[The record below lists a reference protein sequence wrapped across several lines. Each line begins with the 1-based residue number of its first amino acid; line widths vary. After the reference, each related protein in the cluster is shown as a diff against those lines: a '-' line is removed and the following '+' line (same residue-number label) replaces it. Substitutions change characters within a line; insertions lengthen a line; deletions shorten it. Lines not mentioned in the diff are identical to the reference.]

1 MIFKIKLALRY
12 LQRRKLRTTL
22 TLLAIIFG
30 TMIIVAFGS
39 LLPALQEAL
48 TGSLSAV
55 AEQVD
60 LTVTS
65 ETRGAFGLEAADTV
79 AETPGVAVVS
89 PSLARPLIVPDSEV
103 ITADDGTTFSS
114 FIIHGVDPEKA
125 AELGNISVG
134 DGRLLQAGDEN
145 SVLVSSN
152 LAQKAHLGVGDQVRL
167 PSATGI
173 VSVEIVGVTT
183 GRPPLGSEELF
194 VPLTAAQTIF
204 DQQGQINTIE
214 VLFDSGSDA
223 AVVRQAVLDR
233 LGDGFQD
240 GGIQAGS
247 EFASAME
254 AANYV
259 FNMFGFIATAMG
271 GFIIFIT
278 FRTIIVERRRDI
290 GMLRAIGASRKSILS
305 MILVESLTIGV
316 MGTGLGIVIGVLL
329 AKGLHALL
337 NPVMDSLMHINLG
350 TLNLSPG
357 VFILAAF
364 LGLGITLAS
373 SILPAMAAT
382 RLSPLEALRPSLAEI
397 ERRNAGR
404 GAVVGVVLIILSLLT
419 LPAGSVGIATLGMV
433 LFLIGLG
440 LVGPAL
446 VYPVA
451 RIFGSLLTLA
461 FAREG
466 NIAEGNLT
474 RQPGRAAITASTIT
488 IGLALLVALGG
499 LITSLIGGIGG
510 WVDKTLGSDYLF
522 MPQSLVLGGGNIGAS
537 SQFVDEIQGVPG
549 VSQVTTLRQ
558 TTAKVEETDLQVI
571 GLDPITYPEIAG
583 LIFSAG
589 DETTIFDDL
598 AAGRN
603 IIVNGIFAAQN
614 GLALGDDLTLK
625 TPEGEEQYHVVGVGG
640 DFLNY
645 KIATGYIS
653 QANLA
658 QDFNV
663 TADLLVMVDRSADV
677 DAAQVNQAL
686 SEIGRNYPAFTF
698 YSLESFQEEIGVIF
712 QAYNAIYIF
721 LIILAIPS
729 LIALINTL
737 AINVL
742 ERTRE
747 IGTLRAVGAT
757 RRQVRRMITAESLLL
772 TAMGTVFGIVAGLW
786 LGYILVGA
794 MNLVGLVFPFSFS
807 YISILM
813 AIVVGIGFGILG
825 ALIPARQ
832 AAQMDIVRAL
842 AYE

>member
-1 MIFKIKLALRY
+1 MTFKIKLALRY

-30 TMIIVAFGS
+30 TMIIVAFSS
-39 LLPALQEAL
+39 LLPALKEAL

-60 LTVTS
+60 LTVTN
-65 ETRGAFGLEAADTV
+65 ETRGAFGEETATIV
-79 AETPGVAVVS
+79 AETPGVAVAS
-89 PSLARPLIVPDSEV
+89 PSLARPLVVPDSEV

-114 FIIHGVDPEKA
+114 FIVHGVDPEKA
-125 AELGNISVG
+125 AELGKVSVG

-145 SVLVSSN
+145 TVLISSN
-152 LAQKAHLGVGDQVRL
+152 MAEKAHLSVGDQINV
-167 PSATGI
+167 PAATGI
-173 VSVEIVGVTT
+173 VSLEIVGITT
-183 GRPPLGSEELF
+183 GRTPIGSEELF
-194 VPLTAAQTIF
+194 VPLMTAQTIF
-204 DQQGQINTIE
+204 DQPGQINTIE
-214 VLFDSGSDA
+214 AQFDPGSDA

-233 LGDGFQD
+233 LGTGFHA

-247 EFASAME
+247 EFASALE

-259 FNMFGFIATAMG
+259 FNMFGLIATAMG

-290 GMLRAIGASRKSILS
+290 GMLRAIGASRKTVLS
-305 MILVESLTIGV
+305 MILVESLTMGV
-316 MGTGLGIVIGVLL
+316 IGTGLGIAVGVLL

-357 VFILAAF
+357 VFILAAV
-364 LGLGITLAS
+364 LGLGITLVS

-382 RLSPLEALRPSLAEI
+382 KLSPLEALRPSLAEV
-397 ERRNAGR
+397 ERRKAGR
-404 GAVVGVVLIILSLLT
+404 SAIVGGVLIVLSLLAL
-419 LPAGSVGIATLGMV
+419 LPRTTGFATLGMV
-433 LFLIGLG
+433 LFMIGLA

-451 RIFGSLLTLA
+451 RIFGSLLTLV

-466 NIAEGNLT
+466 QIAEGNLT
-474 RQPGRAAITASTIT
+474 RQPGRAAVTASTIT

-522 MPQSLVLGGGNIGAS
+522 MPQSLVLGGGNIGAG
-537 SQFVDEIQGVPG
+537 SQFVDEIRAVPG
-549 VSQVTTLRQ
+549 VDEVTTLRQ
-558 TTAKVEETDLQVI
+558 TTAKVDNTDLQVI
-571 GLDPITYPEIAG
+571 GIDPVTYPEIAG
-583 LIFSAG
+583 LIFSQG
-589 DETTIFDDL
+589 DESTVFDDL
-598 AAGRN
+598 ASGRN
-603 IIVNGIFAAQN
+603 IIINGIFAAQN

-658 QDFNV
+658 RDFNV
-663 TADLLVMVDRSADV
+663 TADLLVMVNQSAD
-677 DAAQVNQAL
+677 ANASQVGEAL
-686 SEIGRNYPAFTF
+686 GEIGRNYPAFTF
-698 YSLESFQEEIGVIF
+698 YTLQSFRDEMAVIF

-721 LIILAIPS
+721 LIILAVPS

-772 TAMGTVFGIVAGLW
+772 TAMGAVFGIIAGLW
-786 LGYILVGA
+786 LGYVLVGA

-813 AIVVGIGFGILG
+813 AVVVAIGFGIIG

-832 AAQMDIVRAL
+832 AAQMDIVKAL